1 MKHGIAVGNNAN
13 LVFIKE
19 NEPHVISSCMG
30 AKNNPYVGKD
40 SSAKI
45 IGLMLDGAMVYKHA
59 Q

>member
-1 MKHGIAVGNNAN
+1 MHTVGNNAN

-45 IGLMLDGAMVYKHA
+45 MGLMLDGTMVYKHA